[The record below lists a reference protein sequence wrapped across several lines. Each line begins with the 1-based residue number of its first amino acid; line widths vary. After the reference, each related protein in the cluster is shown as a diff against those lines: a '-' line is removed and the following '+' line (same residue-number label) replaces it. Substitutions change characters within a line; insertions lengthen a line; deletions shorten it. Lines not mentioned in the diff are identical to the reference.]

1 MAGGHALRKSKPV
14 EGDDDQRDAE
24 TKSSPDRDVDEG
36 GGGS

>member
-1 MAGGHALRKSKPV
+1 MAGGRVLRKSKPV

-24 TKSSPDRDVDEG
+24 SSPDRDVDED